1 MIIVSIIIPVFNNA
15 EKLRDCLSDL
25 KNVVSSEIQV
35 VVIDDGSTDQS
46 SMVVAE
52 FSEEF
57 ENFAF
62 ERLTENKGVGNARNL
77 GLKLSIGVYVYFL
90 DCDDTIVGSF
100 STSLISELS
109 NDSDLVFAPIIKMPS
124 GSSNELHLSF
134 LKQGQISGRE
144 HLVSSFER
152 FDSWPQECWGYYIRR
167 EFLSRN
173 RIEFRNI
180 RIAEDIVFMTEL
192 FCKIEKYSVLGSP
205 TYIHHR
211 IAGSLGK
218 SFSHYEVASWFKA
231 FLGMVRI
238 AEQFSSESIEGRLIA
253 DRAANVLTYFLIDIR
268 ANGLP
273 ARRIFFEDFTDEKY
287 YEPLRE
293 LVGIQPDQSV
303 SSETIVF
310 ELLNICLNNV
320 QKLLSA
326 VRTGKTYLY
335 CYDRLS
341 LGVLKVMREL
351 NFEVDGIIDDNI
363 DYLIPSSEFETKPV
377 ISDTLI
383 GELPQESTFIVC
395 HDKQSVYLA
404 KKKQFNH
411 MEEAGLRIVKFTT
424 KDFVAGLHFENL
436 FKQNF

>member
-1 MIIVSIIIPVFNNA
+1 MIIVSIVIPVFNNA

-35 VVIDDGSTDQS
+35 VVIDDGSTDRS
-46 SMVVAE
+46 PMVAAE

-77 GLKLSIGVYVYFL
+77 GLKLSTGVYVYFL

-109 NDSDLVFAPIIKMPS
+109 TDSDLVFAPIIKMPS

-231 FLGMVRI
+231 FLGMVMI
-238 AEQFSSESIEGRLIA
+238 AKQFSSESIEGRLIT
-253 DRAANVLTYFLIDIR
+253 DRTANVLAYFLIDIR
-268 ANGLP
+268 ANELS
-273 ARRIFFEDFTDEKY
+273 ARRVFFEDFTDEKY

-303 SSETIVF
+303 SLETIVF
-310 ELLNICLNNV
+310 ELLNVCLNNV

-326 VRTGKTYLY
+326 VGTGKTYLY

-341 LGVLKVMREL
+341 LGVFKVMREL

-363 DYLIPSSEFETKPV
+363 EYLIPSSEVETKPV
-377 ISDTLI
+377 ISDTLV
-383 GELPQESTFIVC
+383 GELPQESIFIVC

-404 KKKQFNH
+404 KKKQFNY
-411 MEEAGLRIVKFTT
+411 MEKAGLRIVKFTT
-424 KDFVAGLHFENL
+424 KDFVAGLHFKNL